1 MKEACIS
8 ASLRVGRVMT
18 VASVAIVM
26 ALALPIT
33 YNALLREF
41 RHPTIW
47 AFEITEYALIVAGF
61 LGNPLAM
68 KSGAHFRVTLLLE
81 WFPRLRP
88 ALNAFSLLMT
98 LVFALFLIGTGTYFV
113 WYSWSNHILSGT
125 ILNIPLWAPQI
136 GIPLGGLGLFL
147 QTFVLLITGREPG
160 EGETD
165 KTDQVWE

>member
-18 VASVAIVM
+18 IASVAIVM
-26 ALALPIT
+26 FLALPIT
-33 YNALLREF
+33 YNALVREL

-47 AFEITEYALIVAGF
+47 VFEIMEYALIAAGF

-81 WFPRLRP
+81 WFPSLRP
-88 ALNAFSLLMT
+88 ALNVFSLFMT
-98 LVFALFLIGTGTYFV
+98 LVFALFLIGTGSYFV
-113 WYSWSNHILSGT
+113 WYSWTNNILSGT
-125 ILNIPLWAPQI
+125 ILNVPLWIPQL

-147 QTFVLLITGREPG
+147 QTLVLLITGREPG
-160 EGETD
+160 EGET
-165 KTDQVWE
+165 TQVWE